1 MDQKN
6 NSLDSFIARSFPDK
20 FPSVINVGGKEV
32 RPIYHY
38 TSVDVFEKMLHV
50 GADFY
55 LSESSLLNDSAE
67 FKTGLRIL
75 DEYKVKAGADVFE
88 GLTLEHVES
97 RVQNPADEPWIMCF
111 SADPDSLGQWISY
124 TDRAKGGVSVGFD
137 ISRLQNKIKNGYAK
151 WIREDK
157 RFGCP
162 MYLVPCFYTKKDD
175 RAILNLLDYMFG
187 EYRHTALKNCPYCDL
202 MSRRSIIM
210 EIMLIFCSMIKHES
224 FHAEKE
230 WRLVFIPHSE
240 DRVLQYSFLGG
251 KPRLR
256 SRMFEDNGMLRN
268 EILDVVVSPYGTSTR
283 AVGRLMRL
291 WGMRADL
298 PRFSKSPY
306 NGLG

>member
-1 MDQKN
+1 MDQEN
-6 NSLDSFIARSFPDK
+6 NSLDSFIARSFSEK
-20 FPSVINVGGKEV
+20 FPSAINVDGKEV
-32 RPIYHY
+32 KPIYHY
-38 TSVDVFEKMLHV
+38 TSVDVFEKMLHD

-75 DEYKVKAGADVFE
+75 DEYREKVGADVFE
-88 GLTLEHVES
+88 GLTPGHVEAW
-97 RVQNPADEPWIMCF
+97 VQNPAEEPWIMCF
-111 SADPDSLGQWISY
+111 SADADSLGQWISY

-137 ISRLQNKIKNGYAK
+137 IGSLQHKIKNGYAK
-151 WIREDK
+151 WVCEDK

-162 MYLVPCFYTKKDD
+162 MYLVPCFYTKKDSL
-175 RAILNLLDYMFG
+175 AILNLLDFMFG
-187 EYRHTALKNCPYCDL
+187 EYRHTALKHYPHDDV
-202 MSRRSIIM
+202 MSRRSVIM

-224 FHAEKE
+224 FHSEKE

-240 DRVLQYSFLGG
+240 ERILQYSFLGG

-268 EILDVVVSPYGTSTR
+268 EILDVVVSPHGTSTR
-283 AVGRLMRL
+283 AIARLMRL
-291 WGMRADL
+291 WGMRAGL
-298 PRFSKSPY
+298 PRLSKSPY